1 MNTKTKTILKSVL
14 VVGAFSIALH
24 SFAAWT
30 APTATPPGNN
40 TAAPINVSYELQSK
54 AGPLVVGAI
63 RSLGAAIFDD
73 TLTTVGSVG
82 IGTTNPGAKLEV
94 NGQVK
99 ITGGTPA
106 QNKVLA
112 SDNTGLASWKDLSE
126 LGGGGGGSNGG
137 WTDDGSIVRLSAL
150 TDNVNIGNNS
160 IIYRSF
166 YNQPTPANRFLH
178 TSGPSSN
185 VFLGMGAGSL
195 SLTGGGNTGMG
206 SGALSNLTSG
216 LGNTGI
222 GQNSLSANTSG
233 SNNTA
238 VGVGSQDLNT
248 TGGFNTS
255 LGKSSLSKN
264 TTGAHNTSIGA
275 ESMNNNVSGNHNTA
289 LGKFALNSNVG
300 SYNTAVGSNSL
311 IDNIF
316 GNNNTAI
323 GYNAGVVAIEGENSF
338 SNTTAVGYN
347 ATVDASN
354 KVKIGNGLVTWIGGA
369 VPWSPASDMRLK
381 KNIKDTDLGLDFI
394 KSLRPVSYQMKTDAP
409 TDGLS
414 YGFIAQEVEKALG
427 DKKTKIIETEKTE
440 EAYKYLRYNDIIPI
454 LTKAVQEQ
462 QQEIELLKQEIE
474 LLKNKN

>member
-14 VVGAFSIALH
+14 VIGAFSIALH

-40 TAAPINVSYELQSK
+40 TASPINVSYELQSK

-137 WTDDGSIVRLSAL
+137 WTDDGSIVRLTTLS
-150 TDNVNIGNNS
+150 DNVVIGNNS

-166 YNQPTPANRFLH
+166 NNTPTPTNRFLH
-178 TSGPSSN
+178 TSGASGN
-185 VFLGMGAGSL
+185 VFLGITSGNL
-195 SLTGGGNTGMG
+195 SSSGGGNTGVG
-206 SGALSNLTSG
+206 SSALSNLTSG
-216 LGNTGI
+216 LGNTAMG
-222 GQNSLSANTSG
+222 NSSMSANTTG

-238 VGVGSQDLNT
+238 MGVGSMSLNT
-248 TGGFNTS
+248 IGGFNTS
-255 LGKSSLSKN
+255 VGKSSLSKN
-264 TTGAHNTSIGA
+264 TSGNNNTSVGA
-275 ESMNNNVSGNHNTA
+275 EAMNNNLSGNHNSA
-289 LGKFALNSNVG
+289 LGTFALNGSTG
-300 SYNTAVGSNSL
+300 SYNTALGSNSL
-311 IDNIF
+311 LNNGF
-316 GNNNTAI
+316 GSNN
-323 GYNAGVVAIEGENSF
+323 
-338 SNTTAVGYN
+338 TAVGYN
-347 ATVDASN
+347 SGVTASEGENSLSNTTALGNGAIVDASN
-354 KVKIGNGLVTWIGGA
+354 KVKIGNALVTWIGGA

-381 KNIKDTDLGLDFI
+381 KNITDSDLGLDFI